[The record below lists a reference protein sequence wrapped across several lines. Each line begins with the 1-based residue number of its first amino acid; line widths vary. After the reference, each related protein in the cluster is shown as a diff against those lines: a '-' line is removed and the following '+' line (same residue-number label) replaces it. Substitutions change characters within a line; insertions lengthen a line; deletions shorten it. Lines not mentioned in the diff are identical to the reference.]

1 MNKICVFCGSSSGKN
16 PIYQEKSRQLGDLFV
31 KRNIEMIYG
40 GGSIGLMGIIADT
53 IMEKGGRVTGVIPQF
68 LYQKEVGHDDISNLI
83 IVNTMHERKHQMAAM
98 SNGFIAMPG
107 GIGTLEELFE
117 IFTWSQLQ
125 LVRHPLGL
133 LNVNGYYDPLLN
145 MLQHM
150 YEEGFLNERTMSL
163 LTHDADPEALLDK
176 MAKQKLKESN
186 KGIEKI

>member
-1 MNKICVFCGSSSGKN
+1 
-16 PIYQEKSRQLGDLFV
+16 
-31 KRNIEMIYG
+31 MIYG